1 MVITRTPKQHTKIPP
16 SINDVDALA
25 ETFIAGAEPEPE
37 PTFEHAKAVTAHAV
51 PAAAAAAA
59 AVVDGPVALPSEI
72 PVVPDVPTVPTVP
85 TVSADAMAD
94 REEQALALVKRHLPW
109 AAGAGF
115 VPVPGLDLAAIFA
128 VQLRMLSQLSAHYR
142 VPFRESAAKSSIA
155 ALMAMLLQG
164 SLAGGLIT
172 LSKFVPLVGT
182 VVALAALPAFVAAG
196 TYAIGVVFI
205 THFAAGGTFL
215 DFDPKKVEKHF
226 RQQFEQARK
235 SALKA

>member
-16 SINDVDALA
+16 SISDIDALA
-25 ETFIAGAEPEPE
+25 ETFIAGAEPEP
-37 PTFEHAKAVTAHAV
+37 TFEHAKASNAHLVATA
-51 PAAAAAAA
+51 
-59 AVVDGPVALPSEI
+59 VALPVAVTDVADVSD
-72 PVVPDVPTVPTVP
+72 VSDVSDASVAPDISIAPER
-85 TVSADAMAD
+85 AAID
-94 REEQALALVKRHLPW
+94 REQQALALVKHHLPW
-109 AAGAGF
+109 AAGAAF

-128 VQLRMLSQLSAHYR
+128 VQLRMLNRLSAHYH

-155 ALMAMLLQG
+155 TLMAMLLQG
-164 SLAGGLIT
+164 TLAGGAIS
-172 LSKFVPLVGT
+172 LSKFVPFVGT
-182 VVALAALPAFVAAG
+182 AVAIAALPAFVAAG

-235 SALKA
+235 SPIKA